1 MSATETIIWM
11 AGMLILWGG
20 MALIAVRFIERKSK
34 GMDRDEH

>member
-1 MSATETIIWM
+1 MSATETMVWM

-34 GMDRDEH
+34 GRKK